1 MARYGGPRVEAA
13 LRDPSYLT
21 VANIIGIRNFNSN
34 NDVDAVEDYLAKN
47 GDPYQNQLDAANQAL
62 KDQQNRFIQQL
73 EEITLGSQGSNP
85 ADQFGALGYKFE
97 GAPVY
102 TAVNGEL
109 VPKEDPLDPVEAL
122 TLQLQQNQ
130 EQNNSFLERQLS
142 QQQAQFDQQMAFQ
155 QEQARLAQAAA
166 EEQARIAKNQ
176 ANAFTPAPNPTA
188 QSIAAGDDRQELFA
202 TPTNKKKKT
211 EADDLSIISGVG
223 TQGNPLAGLQIA

>member
-1 MARYGGPRVEAA
+1 MSRYGGPRVEAA

-73 EEITLGSQGSNP
+73 EEITLQQATG
-85 ADQFGALGYKFE
+85 DR
-97 GAPVY
+97 
-102 TAVNGEL
+102 AVE
-109 VPKEDPLDPVEAL
+109 EL

-130 EQNNSFLERQLS
+130 EANAASLQAQLD
-142 QQQAQFDQQMAFQ
+142 QQQAQFDQQIAFQ
-155 QEQARLAQAAA
+155 QQQAAA
-166 EEQARIAKNQ
+166 AEARAREQARIARNQ

-188 QSIAAGDDRQELFA
+188 QTVAAGDDREELFA
-202 TPTNKKKKT
+202 TPTSRKKKT